1 MLYSIDMIL
10 VNYSQCIAIDVFR
23 GLQMKNNKLHKLDW
37 ILLGGMGLIGLIGVL
52 LDLVIIRKIN
62 FPIYSIE
69 SVYVSYVLW
78 IILLIYSFFKNKGNQ
93 DKPKLVRWYIGFALP
108 YFHCVFIIAGFA
120 IVILFMKLFNL

>member
-1 MLYSIDMIL
+1 
-10 VNYSQCIAIDVFR
+10 
-23 GLQMKNNKLHKLDW
+23 MKNNKLHKLDW

-62 FPIYSIE
+62 FPIYSI
-69 SVYVSYVLW
+69 VSIYASYALW

-93 DKPKLVRWYIGFALP
+93 DKPKLVRWFVGFALP
-108 YFHCVFIIAGFA
+108 YFHCVFIVAGFA